1 MIFCIAYQCFWVES
15 YLRFLVQTKRRDM
28 FPRKTTLKFLKFP
41 PIDTIL
47 YSFLSR
53 FWHLFTELTGHVAI
67 ALVSFSRWL
76 IQFLYELSTK
86 FTENSMSIVPIPSI
100 FSTLSLSWKST
111 RLSDSFPL
119 LPLSLTLISQISSSD
134 STWNVF
140 SGDNLIS
147 LLRSQSIIQL

>member
-1 MIFCIAYQCFWVES
+1 MIFCIAYQCFWVQS

-67 ALVSFSRWL
+67 ALVSFLRWL

-86 FTENSMSIVPIPSI
+86 FTENQFNVNSTNTQYFLHFVFVLKVHTSFRLFPTAAIKFDID
-100 FSTLSLSWKST
+100 FSDLKFWFDMK
-111 RLSDSFPL
+111 R
-119 LPLSLTLISQISSSD
+119 
-134 STWNVF
+134 V
-140 SGDNLIS
+140 
-147 LLRSQSIIQL
+147 LRR